1 MTKLQIDK
9 KDLIEQP
16 GWMVLQQAVELCES
30 KNVEK
35 VRRSVLKRS
44 CDEQLNEITNG
55 DRTTFGGSFEHYI
68 KKYSDPELLP
78 NERLLTCEKEGN
90 RTFIIPNILG
100 IKSFVGSKILQRPAI
115 DPFSDMVKNEIDQA
129 HIEGLYKNV
138 YQLQIDAAKKIK
150 EKIQKNKNNNIEVT
164 STFGASG
171 LFANSEKLFME
182 DCSLQI
188 FAAMTA
194 DRCKLFLFHPS
205 DKTVHLM
212 DKLLILL
219 IDTIKN
225 ISGTNDLI
233 PFKLIVEYKGIPK
246 NIDGSIKSEVNT
258 RSLQRVC
265 KKFTET
271 KIQRSYINHF
281 GRRSV
286 IIGLPYSIRDT
297 MILRDH

>member
-1 MTKLQIDK
+1 
-9 KDLIEQP
+9 
-16 GWMVLQQAVELCES
+16 
-30 KNVEK
+30 
-35 VRRSVLKRS
+35 
-44 CDEQLNEITNG
+44 
-55 DRTTFGGSFEHYI
+55 
-68 KKYSDPELLP
+68 
-78 NERLLTCEKEGN
+78 
-90 RTFIIPNILG
+90 LG

-129 HIEGLYKNV
+129 HIEGIYKNA

-150 EKIQKNKNNNIEVT
+150 EKIQKNKNNNNIEVI
-164 STFGASG
+164 SSSGASG

-194 DRCKLFLFHPS
+194 DRCKLYLYHPS

-233 PFKLIVEYKGIPK
+233 PFKFIVEYKGIPK
-246 NIDGSIKSEVNT
+246 NIDGSIKSEANT

-265 KKFTET
+265 KKFTEWSL
-271 KIQRSYINHF
+271 RYHNHMVSE
-281 GRRSV
+281 RQNRDNQWSR
-286 IIGLPYSIRDT
+286 YTIR
-297 MILRDH
+297 